1 MAYIGKDPAQIKR
14 ALNEKDTFTGDGS
27 TVAFDLTSDASSAN
41 EIQVF
46 VDNIRQEP
54 GASDAYTLGEDGSG
68 NLRRITFTAAP
79 DSGAEIYVL
88 NPKTT
93 DSNLIVP
100 SDNSVTEAKIATGAV
115 TSTKILDG
123 TIVNADINACAAI
136 SDTKLGTI
144 STACKVATTAISQ
157 PGSSS
162 VYLAGDGSWGA
173 IDTSQQDT
181 NAFNISLL
189 GFKMAVNEGLT
200 VFNLV
205 DGVVD
210 EFNDESGTDEA
221 EGSNDNYCAT
231 CDFYKNANDP
241 ASYSAGFT
249 TTSVTEP
256 DTSTAG
262 TNPAVG
268 SGTFGS
274 FCVPACMTSV
284 NIYTWGAGGASQAYL
299 SPCRTSSSYG
309 GGGGFSSGILSV
321 TPGQTLGIVVGEGAR
336 GAVTPQGQTKQGG
349 LGGGG
354 GTPLTMPTSNDGM
367 GGAGG
372 GLSGAFNC
380 TATSEP
386 ALTTAPQAY
395 IIAGG
400 GGGSGLA
407 FVAAPQCN
415 TSGGQGGGS
424 FGLAGAT
431 INPGA
436 QTSSDAPTGAGG
448 GGSQTVGGSSRSAPE
463 AAADGS
469 LFNGGTSCGNDQT
482 GGGGGGYYGGG
493 AGGPA
498 TSPCTYGAAGGGGS
512 GYIAHPQ
519 ITCGSFAPQA
529 TGGTNKRVGAGV
541 PSPLYVAGTN
551 NGAIANV
558 PISSDNGE
566 DGYVL
571 LTATVCGG
579 TTSTTI
585 VSTAFTSTSV
595 PTSARIV
602 VFEENVDTP
611 TLNTDIIASI
621 SRDGG
626 STFTNATLTDSGY
639 VTGSSGQRIL
649 TGQATIS
656 GQPSGQSM
664 RWKLALANNTVK
676 IHGVSLQWA

>member
-1 MAYIGKDPAQIKR
+1 M
-14 ALNEKDTFTGDGS
+14 T
-27 TVAFDLTSDASSAN
+27 
-41 EIQVF
+41 
-46 VDNIRQEP
+46 
-54 GASDAYTLGEDGSG
+54 
-68 NLRRITFTAAP
+68 
-79 DSGAEIYVL
+79 
-88 NPKTT
+88 
-93 DSNLIVP
+93 
-100 SDNSVTEAKIATGAV
+100 
-115 TSTKILDG
+115 TKITDAN
-123 TIVNADINACAAI
+123 ID
-136 SDTKLGTI
+136 SDT
-144 STACKVATTAISQ
+144 
-157 PGSSS
+157 
-162 VYLAGDGSWGA
+162 
-173 IDTSQQDT
+173 QDN

-241 ASYSAGFT
+241 VSYSAGFT

-262 TNPAVG
+262 TNPTAG

-284 NIYTWGAGGASQAYL
+284 NVYTWGAGGASQAYL
-299 SPCRTSSSYG
+299 SPCRTSSAYG
-309 GGGGFSSGILSV
+309 GGGGFSSGILGV
-321 TPGQTLGIVVGEGAR
+321 TPGQTLGIVVGEGGQ
-336 GAVTPQGQTKQGG
+336 GAVTPDPNTKNGG

-354 GTPLTMPTSNDGM
+354 GEPTSIPTSNDGM

-395 IIAGG
+395 IVAGG

-407 FVAAPQCN
+407 FVCQPQCR

-424 FGLAGAT
+424 FGLAGST

-436 QTSSDAPTGAGG
+436 QTSADPTTGAGG
-448 GGSQTVGGSSRSAPE
+448 GGSQTVGGSSNAAPE
-463 AAADGS
+463 PTSDGS
-469 LFNGGTSCGNDQT
+469 LFNGGSPACGQSDQF
-482 GGGGGGYYGGG
+482 GAGGGGYYGGG
-493 AGGPA
+493 SGAGGA
-498 TSPCTYGAAGGGGS
+498 SPTPYGSAGGGGS

-541 PSPLYVAGTN
+541 PSPLYVPGTN
-551 NGAIANV
+551 EGAVANV
-558 PISSDNGE
+558 PINSADGE

-571 LTATVCGG
+571 LTATVCGS

-595 PTSARIV
+595 PTTSRIV
-602 VFEENVDTP
+602 VFEEDVDTP
-611 TLNTDIIASI
+611 TLNTDVIASI

-626 STFTNATLTDSGY
+626 TTFTNATLADSGY

-649 TGQATIS
+649 TGQADIS

-676 IHGVSLQWA
+676 IHGVSLQWS